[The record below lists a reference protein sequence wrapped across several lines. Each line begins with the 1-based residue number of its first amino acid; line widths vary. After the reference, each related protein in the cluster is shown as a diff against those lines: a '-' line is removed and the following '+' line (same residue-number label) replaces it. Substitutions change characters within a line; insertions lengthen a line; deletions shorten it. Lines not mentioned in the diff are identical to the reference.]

1 MKKLVLRIPLLAAVL
16 LVAVS
21 TVQAATVSYGP
32 TAFGAFSA
40 GASGGFTMPSFDTT
54 LGTLIQVDL
63 IVTGNSDGGS
73 NELQNLSANAGTA
86 SVSIGTDITV
96 TGPSSLQVLTFP
108 ASSNSGPVAA
118 FGGTPLVFTGPDAIQ
133 VFGSPSTDTDND
145 TILVGFAPYETVG
158 PGTVPFT
165 YGSSANTASSAS
177 VAPTISQTSAPTFDF
192 EVTITYHYTPV
203 PEPGTFAMLGLGAI
217 GLVAGRRYLR
227 RK

>member
-1 MKKLVLRIPLLAAVL
+1 LAAVL
-16 LVAVS
+16 LVAAS
-21 TVQAATVSYGP
+21 TVHAATVTYGP
-32 TAFGAFSA
+32 TAFGTYSA
-40 GASGGFTMPSFDTT
+40 GASGGFTMPSFDTN

-73 NELQNLSANAGTA
+73 NELQNLSANPGTA

-118 FGGTPLVFTGPDAIQ
+118 YGGVPLVFTGPDAIQ
-133 VFGSPSTDTDND
+133 VFGTPSTDTDND
-145 TILVGFAPYETVG
+145 TIFVGFAPYETVG

-165 YGSSANTASSAS
+165 YGSSANTSSSAS
-177 VAPTISQTSAPTFDF
+177 VAPTISQTGAPTFDF
-192 EVTITYHYTPV
+192 EVTITYHYNPV